1 MNSGFLL
8 AVVFLLIASQSKA
21 QTSSESESFIR
32 DSEVLAC
39 KLSGDEFIKRKAA
52 LQDKVFSRVKKV
64 EELENGYAFFFEQE
78 GDQLI
83 MVVDYMLA
91 ENKCCPFFKQDL
103 TILPN
108 GQGFI
113 WKLTGSEQV
122 KKLLDEM
129 SGVWN

>member
-8 AVVFLLIASQSKA
+8 AAVFLLMSGAIKA
-21 QTSSESESFIR
+21 QSSHERESFIE
-32 DSEVLAC
+32 DSDVLAC
-39 KLSGDEFIKRKAA
+39 QLSGDEFQKRKAV
-52 LQDKVFSRVKKV
+52 LQEKVFSRVKKV

-83 MVVDYMLA
+83 TVVDYMLA

-103 TILPN
+103 SILPN
-108 GQGFI
+108 GEGFI

-122 KKLLDEM
+122 KELLDDM
-129 SGVWN
+129 SEAWD